1 MIRRCQLACE
11 AVLLPNR
18 EYASIAYHLLSFQG
32 MTVNELRRV
41 KVVMATDVAPLL
53 YRMICTDVMT
63 SRECNLVPFNR

>member
-41 KVVMATDVAPLL
+41 EV
-53 YRMICTDVMT
+53 ICTDVMT